1 MHFTLRQKLL
11 VIFGFLLL
19 IAAFIGIQ
27 SIDRFNRLGKSID
40 VILRENY
47 RSVIA
52 CQQMKEALE
61 RIDSGIL
68 FLLLGYEQEGKS
80 LVQTNIQRF
89 KTSLEA
95 ELNNLTLPQERPKA
109 FHLKTLFGQYEE
121 KLHELAGNQ
130 STFPRDTYFKTL
142 LPLFQDIKNTADD
155 ILHLNQQNMNEANDR
170 ARIKAARAR
179 RDMVIF
185 LAAAFFI
192 VIIFLVFSNRWIRKP
207 IQRLI
212 RSANEIT
219 AGNLNLVLEV
229 NTHDEIGQLS
239 EAFNTMVTHLRLLR
253 RSDHSK
259 LLRIQHAAQEAYKNL
274 PEAIAIVDPE
284 GIVEVATGS
293 ARTHFGL
300 IPHSRVGNLP
310 IPQLN
315 TLFSE
320 VTANKIITGKKYKG
334 EIIQTFIDN
343 REKFF
348 QPKAYP
354 ILDNEKEL
362 NGLIFILEDIT
373 LLRQSDEIKKNL
385 FSTVS
390 HELKT
395 PLTSIRMAVHLL
407 LEEKIGV
414 LNEKQADL
422 LVTARDESERLL
434 GIIEHL
440 LDISRIESGNIMMN
454 LTAVSPYELVEET
467 VESFRREAR
476 DKGIMLEVD
485 LPAGLPD
492 AAADPAHISHVLAN
506 LLSNAIKYTPM
517 GGKVRVTASL
527 DQENINFYVA
537 DNGRGIPKEYRVKV
551 FEKFFR
557 IPDQEAASGE
567 GLGLAIAREIIKAH
581 DGEISFES
589 TEGKGTIF
597 KFSLKRYE
605 DFAKTKANDA
615 C

>member
-1 MHFTLRQKLL
+1 MQFTLRQKLL

-61 RIDSGIL
+61 RTDSGIL
-68 FLLLGYEQEGKS
+68 FMLLGYEQEGRA
-80 LVQTNIQRF
+80 LVETNIQHF

-95 ELNNLTLPQERPKA
+95 ELNNLTLPQEPPKA
-109 FHLKTLFGQYEE
+109 FHLKTLFTQYVE
-121 KLHELAGNQ
+121 KLHGLTGNQ
-130 STFPRDTYFKTL
+130 SPSPQDTYFKTL
-142 LPLFQDIKNTADD
+142 LPLFQDIKNTADE
-155 ILHLNQQNMNEANDR
+155 ILHMNQQNMNEANDR

-179 RDMVIF
+179 RDMILF
-185 LAAAFFI
+185 LAAAFFM
-192 VIIFLVFSNRWIRKP
+192 VVIFLVFSNRWILKP

-229 NTHDEIGQLS
+229 YTQDEIGQLS

-253 RSDHSK
+253 RADDSK

-274 PEAIAIVDPE
+274 PEAIAIVNPE
-284 GIVEVATGS
+284 GMVEVATES
-293 ARTHFGL
+293 ARAHFGL
-300 IPHSRVGNLP
+300 IPNARVANLP
-310 IPQLN
+310 IPQI
-315 TLFSE
+315 TALFSE
-320 VTANKIITGKKYKG
+320 VTANKIITGKKYRG

-343 REKFF
+343 QEKFF

-362 NGLIFILEDIT
+362 NGLIIILEDIT

-407 LEEKIGV
+407 LEEKIGT

-440 LDISRIESGNIMMN
+440 LDISRIESGNTRMN

-476 DKGIMLEVD
+476 DKAIMLEVD
-485 LPAGLPD
+485 LPTGLPD

-506 LLSNAIKYTPM
+506 LLSNAIKYTPL
-517 GGKVRVTASL
+517 GGKIQVTARP
-527 DQENINFYVA
+527 DQEKINFYVA
-537 DNGRGIPKEYRVKV
+537 DNGRGIPKEYRAKV

-557 IPDQEAASGE
+557 IPDQGAASGE

-581 DGEISFES
+581 DGEISLES
-589 TEGKGTIF
+589 AEGKGTTF

-605 DFAKTKANDA
+605 DFVKAKANDA
-615 C
+615 

>member
-61 RIDSGIL
+61 RTDSGIL
-68 FLLLGYEQEGKS
+68 FLLLGYEQEGRA
-80 LVQTNIQRF
+80 LVETNIQRF

-95 ELNNLTLPQERPKA
+95 ELNNLTLPQEPLKA
-109 FHLKTLFGQYEE
+109 NHLESLFTQYVE
-121 KLHELAGNQ
+121 KLHGLTSNQ
-130 STFPRDTYFKTL
+130 FPFPQDTYFKTL

-155 ILHLNQQNMNEANDR
+155 ILHMNQQNMNDANDR

-179 RDMVIF
+179 RDMILF
-185 LAAAFFI
+185 LAAAFF
-192 VIIFLVFSNRWIRKP
+192 VVVIFLVFSNRWILKP

-229 NTHDEIGQLS
+229 HTQDEVGQLS

-253 RSDHSK
+253 RADDSK

-274 PEAIAIVDPE
+274 PEAIAIVNPE
-284 GIVEVATGS
+284 GMVEVATES

-300 IPHSRVGNLP
+300 IPNARVVNLP
-310 IPQLN
+310 FPQL
-315 TLFSE
+315 TALFSE
-320 VTANKIITGKKYKG
+320 VTANKIITGKKYRG
-334 EIIQTFIDN
+334 EIIQTFIN
-343 REKFF
+343 NQEKFF

-362 NGLIFILEDIT
+362 NGLIIILEDIT

-440 LDISRIESGNIMMN
+440 LDISRIESGNIKMN

-485 LPAGLPD
+485 LPTGLPD

-506 LLSNAIKYTPM
+506 LLSNAIKYTPL
-517 GGKVRVTASL
+517 GGKIRVTASL
-527 DQENINFYVA
+527 DQEKINFYVA
-537 DNGRGIPKEYRVKV
+537 DNGKGIPKEYQAKV

-557 IPDQEAASGE
+557 IPDQGAASGE
-567 GLGLAIAREIIKAH
+567 GLGLAIAGEIIKAH
-581 DGEISFES
+581 DGEISLES
-589 TEGKGTIF
+589 AEGKGTTF

-605 DFAKTKANDA
+605 DFVKAKANEA
-615 C
+615 

>member
-1 MHFTLRQKLL
+1 MQFTLRQKLL

-61 RIDSGIL
+61 RTDSGIL

-80 LVQTNIQRF
+80 LVETNIQRF
-89 KTSLEA
+89 KTSMEA
-95 ELNNLTLPQERPKA
+95 ELNNLTLPQEPPKA
-109 FHLKTLFGQYEE
+109 YHLESLFTQYVE
-121 KLHELAGNQ
+121 KLHGLTSNQ
-130 STFPRDTYFKTL
+130 SPFPQDTYFKTL

-155 ILHLNQQNMNEANDR
+155 ILHMNQQNMNDANNR
-170 ARIKAARAR
+170 ARIEAARAR
-179 RDMVIF
+179 RDMILF

-192 VIIFLVFSNRWIRKP
+192 VVIFLVFSNRWILKP

-212 RSANEIT
+212 RLANEIT

-229 NTHDEIGQLS
+229 HTQDEVGQLS
-239 EAFNTMVTHLRLLR
+239 EAFNTMVTHLRRLR
-253 RSDHSK
+253 RADDSK

-274 PEAIAIVDPE
+274 PEAIAIVNPE
-284 GIVEVATGS
+284 GMVEVATES

-300 IPHSRVGNLP
+300 IPNARVANLP
-310 IPQLN
+310 FPQL
-315 TLFSE
+315 TALFSE
-320 VTANKIITGKKYKG
+320 VTANKIITGKKYRG
-334 EIIQTFIDN
+334 EIIQTFIN
-343 REKFF
+343 NQEKFF

-354 ILDNEKEL
+354 ILDKEKEL
-362 NGLIFILEDIT
+362 NGLIIILEDIT
-373 LLRQSDEIKKNL
+373 LLRQSDDIKKNL

-407 LEEKIGV
+407 LEEKIGT

-440 LDISRIESGNIMMN
+440 LDISRIESGNTRMN

-485 LPAGLPD
+485 LPTGLPD
-492 AAADPAHISHVLAN
+492 AAADPTHITHVLAN
-506 LLSNAIKYTPM
+506 LLSNAIKYTPL
-517 GGKVRVTASL
+517 GGKIRVTARP
-527 DQENINFYVA
+527 DQEKINFYVA
-537 DNGRGIPKEYRVKV
+537 DNGKGIPKEYQAKV

-557 IPDQEAASGE
+557 IPDQGAVSGE

-581 DGEISFES
+581 NSEISLES
-589 TEGKGTIF
+589 AEGKGTTF
-597 KFSLKRYE
+597 KFSLKRFE
-605 DFAKTKANDA
+605 DFDKAKTNDA
-615 C
+615 